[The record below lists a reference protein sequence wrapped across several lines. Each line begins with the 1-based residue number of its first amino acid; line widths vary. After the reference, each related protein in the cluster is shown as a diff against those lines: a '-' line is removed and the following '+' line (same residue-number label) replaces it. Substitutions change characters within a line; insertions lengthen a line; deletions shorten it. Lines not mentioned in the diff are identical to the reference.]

1 MGQPVK
7 ARLNVLDDF
16 KILDHLDR
24 LDFQKK
30 EGRNSIYECPVCGGH
45 RLSITP
51 EGKFNCFSGECSSKD
66 IMEQIKPLKEAIA
79 EKLPAKATRWVKP
92 VRPKATFEYF
102 YPDAN
107 GENLVKVAISYPGD
121 GGKKEVRQ
129 HWWNKTFWQPFGMP
143 DEVKAKVQLYR
154 ISDSVNQDAIA
165 TGKPIIV
172 GESESKVDLCLSM
185 GLAATCNI
193 GGSGDWE
200 SYGGKS
206 NLYKLALMDAN
217 IVLSPDRGKAG
228 LAHCQ
233 RIAQDFHNAQWV
245 YADPLNLKWEELNR
259 TFYKIIKDEKGRW
272 QIPKIFTDAIAS
284 WTEDNLPQL
293 SCENEQL
300 WNWLD
305 GDEYDL
311 KNWIEDIADPVLA
324 RQMILDAIEPQRSY
338 EIKKLEYSLF
348 TNPAVSSNTPQNID
362 IELFVI
368 GSFLLD
374 NSLIDSM
381 LGSIIT
387 VEQFHH
393 PSHRLICAVISE
405 LFNENQP
412 VDVLSVHQRLDSKG
426 IRDISQQELINCRDR
441 AAAFADNDVMFQAK
455 AIVNKHLLRT
465 GQSLGREVTKLFTD
479 ESRDTSELVAEAERK
494 ILEFSTARIAPNNI
508 KKVSSVLQD
517 YAIAIAKEKEDNEG
531 EIKTKYFKTGISE
544 FDYRVRFPLGKLIG
558 LIASPSH
565 GKTTWAIQACRV
577 FAIDSELP
585 TIFVSYEINEVEAGL
600 KHAVMETGFPFDQI
614 RNQDFSNSKDKQYF
628 ERVVDA
634 YDASSIYVYESSDSV
649 EKLCANLRAF
659 WRKHGQIGC
668 VCIDYIQLVK
678 SEKKFATAVES
689 YDYVADQL
697 DAFRKEANCLM
708 IWLIQPTKD
717 VGVRSNKRPFFADAR
732 GSSIYLQKID
742 GGFSLYRDER
752 YNKNSYDRGKIEIGC
767 EKYRDGEADWQIK
780 VPFYGWKSQIGTDF
794 LSIVGTQETEIPEQL
809 AIVSAPQTVYVDKK
823 EGGNDGFF

>member
-7 ARLNVLDDF
+7 ERLNVLDDF
-16 KILDHLDR
+16 SILNHLDR
-24 LDFQKK
+24 LEFQKK
-30 EGRNSIYECPVCGGH
+30 EGRNSFYTCPVCDGH

-66 IMEQIKPLKEAIA
+66 IMEQIKPLKEVIA

-92 VRPKATFEYF
+92 LRPKATFEYF
-102 YPDAN
+102 YPNIN
-107 GENLVKVAISYPGD
+107 GENLVKVVISYPGD
-121 GGKKEVRQ
+121 GGKKDVRQ

-143 DEVKAKVQLYR
+143 DEVKAQVRLYQ
-154 ISDSVNQDAIA
+154 IDQPVNRDAIA
-165 TGKPIIV
+165 TGKPIIL
-172 GESESKVDLCLSM
+172 GESESKIDLCLSM

-206 NLYKLALMDAN
+206 NLYKLALMDAK
-217 IVLSPDRGKAG
+217 IVLSPDRGKSG

-233 RIAQDFHNAQWV
+233 RIAQDFPNAQWV
-245 YADPLNLKWEELNR
+245 YADPVNLKWEELNR
-259 TFYKIIKDEKGRW
+259 AFYKIIKDEKGRW
-272 QIPKIFTDAIAS
+272 QVPKIFTDATPF
-284 WTEDNLPQL
+284 WTENNLPQL
-293 SCENEQL
+293 SEDEQL

-311 KNWIEDIADPVLA
+311 KNWIEDIADPILA
-324 RQMILDAIEPQRSY
+324 HQMILDAIEPQRSY

-348 TNPAVSSNTPQNID
+348 TSPVVSSNTPQNID
-362 IELFVI
+362 IESFVI

-374 NSLIDSM
+374 NSLIDSI
-381 LGSIIT
+381 LGSVIT

-393 PSHRLICAVISE
+393 PSHRSICAVISE

-412 VDVLSVHQRLDSKG
+412 VDVLSIHQRLDSKG
-426 IRDISQQELINCRDR
+426 LRNISQQELINCRDR

-455 AIVNKHLLRT
+455 AIADKHLLRT
-465 GQSLGREVTKLFTD
+465 GQNLGREVTKLFAD
-479 ESRDTSELVAEAERK
+479 ESRDALEIVAEAERK
-494 ILEFSTARIAPNNI
+494 ILEFSTSRIAPNNI
-508 KKVSSVLQD
+508 KKVSSVLQGH
-517 YAIAIAKEKEDNEG
+517 AQAIAKEKEENEG
-531 EIKTKYFKTGISE
+531 EVQTKYFKTGISE

-565 GKTTWAIQACRV
+565 GKTTWAIQVCRV
-577 FAIDSELP
+577 FALDSGLP
-585 TIFVSYEINEVEAGL
+585 TIFVSYEIGEVEAGL
-600 KHAVMETGFPFDQI
+600 KHAVMETSFPFDQL
-614 RNQDFSNSKDKQYF
+614 RTQNFSNSKDKQYF
-628 ERVVDA
+628 ERVIDA

-659 WRKHGQIGC
+659 GRKHGQIGC

-678 SEKKFATAVES
+678 SEKRFATAVENH
-689 YDYVADQL
+689 DYVAEQL
-697 DAFRKEANCLM
+697 DAFRKESNCLM

-717 VGVRSNKRPFFADAR
+717 VGVRQNKRPTFSDAR
-732 GSSIYLQKID
+732 GSSIYLQKVD

-752 YNKNSYDRGKIEIGC
+752 YNKNSYDRGKVEIVC
-767 EKYRDGEADWQIK
+767 EKYRDGEADWTIK

-794 LSIVGTQETEIPEQL
+794 VSIVGLKETEIPEQL
-809 AIVSAPQTVYVDKK
+809 AIQPAPQTVYKDKE
-823 EGGNDGFF
+823 EGGENGFF